1 MRPHSNPVWPFFS
14 LKQCQGRLKN
24 ARKFM
29 QDDRPDL
36 NQQHLQSKKQA
47 VTFIWSQ
54 LILTIIL
61 SALWF
66 YFSQVMAYSA
76 LAGGMIATIASAWFA
91 YKVFRVSP
99 DSAAVTMI
107 ASAYTGEI
115 YKILLTGAL
124 FICAFV
130 LIKPVSALALLTTY
144 FVIHMTPAL
153 VSVIS
158 DVGNDAYTTE
168 EKREKNG

>member
-1 MRPHSNPVWPFFS
+1 
-14 LKQCQGRLKN
+14 
-24 ARKFM
+24 M
-29 QDDRPDL
+29 QRDRPDL
-36 NQQHLQSKKQA
+36 DQQHLQSKQQA
-47 VTFIWSQ
+47 VKFIWSQ
-54 LILTIIL
+54 LILTIGL
-61 SALWF
+61 SLLWLCF
-66 YFSQVMAYSA
+66 DVVKAYSS
-76 LAGGMIATIASAWFA
+76 LAGGMIATVASAWFA

-99 DSAAVTMI
+99 HSEAVTMI

-130 LIKPVSALALLTTY
+130 LIRPVSALALLITY

-158 DVGNDAYTTE
+158 DAGNGAGTIK
-168 EKREKNG
+168 EKREKDG

>member
-1 MRPHSNPVWPFFS
+1 
-14 LKQCQGRLKN
+14 
-24 ARKFM
+24 M
-29 QDDRPDL
+29 QQDRPDL
-36 NQQHLQSKKQA
+36 IKQHLQSKQQA
-47 VTFIWSQ
+47 AKFIWSQ
-54 LILTIIL
+54 LIITVVISTIL
-61 SALWF
+61 LLF
-66 YFSQVMAYSA
+66 DVVMAYSA
-76 LAGGMIATIASAWFA
+76 LTGGLIATVASAWFA

-115 YKILLTGAL
+115 YKIFLTGAL

-130 LIKPVSALALLTTY
+130 LIRPVNALALLITY

-158 DVGNDAYTTE
+158 DAGNSAGTAE
-168 EKREKNG
+168 KKREKNG

>member
-1 MRPHSNPVWPFFS
+1 MQHD
-14 LKQCQGRLKN
+14 RL
-24 ARKFM
+24 
-29 QDDRPDL
+29 DL

-47 VTFIWSQ
+47 FTFIRSQ
-54 LILTIIL
+54 LILTIVISVIWL
-61 SALWF
+61 
-66 YFSQVMAYSA
+66 YFDGVKAYSA
-76 LAGGMIATIASAWFA
+76 LTGGMIATVASAWFA

-99 DSAAVTMI
+99 HSAAVTMI

-115 YKILLTGAL
+115 YKIILTGAL

-130 LIKPVSALALLTTY
+130 LIRPVSALALLITY

-158 DVGNDAYTTE
+158 DAGNGAGTIEQKTK
-168 EKREKNG
+168 EKREKDG